1 MDFINRNRW
10 LVASIWL
17 LLVLNFAALGA
28 LLYQARS
35 PLPDPEGRHGGNGE
49 GQLQRLLAR
58 ELHLTDEQ
66 QQKLRQ
72 QNRAMH
78 RRSRELERQVHELR
92 RDLLL
97 ENLKSGQGNAQARAL
112 KEDLIALNRRQIE
125 LREQQLHDLRALL
138 NPDQIERLQELITE
152 LAERRLRPP
161 SRLR

>member
-10 LVASIWL
+10 LVGSIL
-17 LLVLNFAALGA
+17 VLVVLNFAALGV
-28 LLYQARS
+28 LLHQARR
-35 PLPDPEGRHGGNGE
+35 PLPVPEARQGRNVE

-58 ELHLTDEQ
+58 ELNLTDEQ
-66 QQKLRQ
+66 QHKLRQ

-78 RRSRELERQVHELR
+78 RRSRKLEQRVHELR
-92 RDLLL
+92 RDLML
-97 ENLKSGQGNAQARAL
+97 ESLKAGQNNAQTNAL
-112 KEDLIALNRRQIE
+112 KEKLLEINRRQIE